1 MRNDPMQPGA
11 DREVL
16 RVALDR
22 QAAQDFAQMANRL
35 KAQNPHVRV
44 QPSAFVS
51 FLVSDFFATYF
62 EKDFGILVAEF
73 FDAKSYHEA
82 QLQQAKA
89 QGDFERVMAESLV
102 TIRKIKARSRRKS
115 GQKRKAKSSSNPE
128 SAG

>member
-1 MRNDPMQPGA
+1 MQPVA
-11 DREVL
+11 DKEVL

-62 EKDFGILVAEF
+62 EKDLGILVAEF
-73 FDAKSYHEA
+73 FDSKSYHEA

-89 QGDFERVMAESLV
+89 QGDFEKVMSESLV
-102 TIRKIKARSRRKS
+102 TIRKIKARARRKS
-115 GQKRKAKSSSNPE
+115 GQKRKAKPSPIPT
-128 SAG
+128 SAE